1 MIRDQ
6 GNTPAFLKLGA
17 CSRYTLAAYR
27 GAHLTCTSVALIS
40 KRLPNPA
47 WSSWNWVCKKGNNE
61 VLKNSYKWGQQEPL
75 FDFMRQGLPLCLQCL
90 FPALCCAWAQP
101 GSEHN
106 TLQNYKQFW
115 RGVPAPR
122 GPCCAS
128 QDNARVLPNGNIWE
142 EPHLPHLL
150 PTLLFG
156 TGAGFLSLFWNK
168 HKKEKVLRRWSP
180 QSRFSFAA

>member
-27 GAHLTCTSVALIS
+27 GAHLTYASVALIS
-40 KRLPNPA
+40 KRLPNPT
-47 WSSWNWVCKKGNNE
+47 WSSWNWVCKKGKDE
-61 VLKNSYKWGQQEPL
+61 VLKNSYEWGQQEPL
-75 FDFMRQGLPLCLQCL
+75 FDFMRRGLPLCLQCL
-90 FPALCCAWAQP
+90 FPALCWHGHSLVLNTTLCRTTTS
-101 GSEHN
+101 SEEVCQH
-106 TLQNYKQFW
+106 L
-115 RGVPAPR
+115 GV
-122 GPCCAS
+122 